1 MRRKRKARI
10 AGNVAAAFVR
20 PGVLRVVYPVKL
32 ERIIIPRAKRINHPF
47 PLYPT
52 IQE

>member
-1 MRRKRKARI
+1 MRRKRKAQI
-10 AGNVAAAFVR
+10 AGNVAAFIR
-20 PGVLRVVYPVKL
+20 PDVLRVVYPVKL
-32 ERIIIPRAKRINHPF
+32 ERIIIPRVKSIRLPF

>member
-1 MRRKRKARI
+1 MKNKRKARI
-10 AGNVAAAFVR
+10 SGNAAAAFIR
-20 PGVLRVVYPVKL
+20 PGVLQIVYPVKL
-32 ERIIIPRAKRINHPF
+32 ERIIIARAKRIYRPF